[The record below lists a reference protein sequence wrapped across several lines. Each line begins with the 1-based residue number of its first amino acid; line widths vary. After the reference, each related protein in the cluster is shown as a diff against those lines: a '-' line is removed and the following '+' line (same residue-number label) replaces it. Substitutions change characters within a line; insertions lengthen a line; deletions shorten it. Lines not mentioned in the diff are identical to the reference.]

1 MNTILAT
8 ASSSHDTNA
17 ILHHMRAGM
26 EAMRKQGFNGAVY
39 NAEYEKA
46 ARTLA
51 SCDNSVQQAH
61 SQGFYGATASDFHAK
76 IAKAREDAVAEW
88 TAFVGRM
95 ITLDHWHTVNY
106 PKTLKGEQER
116 EALMQAAV
124 FAAHHA
130 KIAAEQAIVDAVI
143 HAIDTV
149 TEAGGWINVVTDVS
163 HTISWGQT
171 DVHVRKSVQINGID
185 VSALPFDVRQTI
197 LTHGERIA
205 GEVMAR
211 QAAALAAPAPEPVV
225 VEAV

>member
-8 ASSSHDTNA
+8 AARSHVTGNA
-17 ILHHMRAGM
+17 LSQVQAGM
-26 EAMRKQGFNGAVY
+26 EAMRRHGLNGGYYDAPYKEV
-39 NAEYEKA
+39 

-51 SCDNSVQQAH
+51 MCDNNEQNFRT
-61 SQGFYGATASDFHAK
+61 QGRLTSDIMEQFT
-76 IAKAREDAVAEW
+76 KAREDALAKWNDFVEGILKLDRWHVA
-88 TAFVGRM
+88 
-95 ITLDHWHTVNY
+95 NY
-106 PKTLKGEQER
+106 PKTRKGEQER
-116 EALMQAAV
+116 EALMFAAV
-124 FAAHHA
+124 KATQDA
-130 KIAAEQAIVDAVI
+130 KIAAEQAIVDVVA